1 MNSESIVITYET
13 ILWILGGIITIGGAT
28 AVISRWLAPF
38 RKMKEEIS
46 SLREEVATLRGYQN
60 GDHDRLKDVETGNEK
75 ICKCVLAIIN
85 HELTGNSV
93 DGMKKARDEMQDYLI
108 QK

>member
-1 MNSESIVITYET
+1 MGSENIVITSET
-13 ILWILGGIITIGGAT
+13 LLWFCGIIASVGAAT
-28 AVISRWLAPF
+28 AVISRWLTPF
-38 RKMKEEIS
+38 RKMKEEIAT
-46 SLREEVATLRGYQN
+46 LKEEIATLRGYQN

>member
-1 MNSESIVITYET
+1 MGSEGFVVTYEALIWVCGSIIT
-13 ILWILGGIITIGGAT
+13 LGGAS
-28 AVISRWLAPF
+28 AVISRWLAPVKKLIA
-38 RKMKEEIS
+38 R
-46 SLREEVATLRGYQN
+46 VDTLETRVN

-75 ICKCVLAIIN
+75 ICKCVFALVN

-93 DGMKKARDEMQDYLI
+93 DKMREARDEMQDYLI

>member
-13 ILWILGGIITIGGAT
+13 LLWLCGVIAAVGAAT
-28 AVISRWLAPF
+28 AVISRWLTPF
-38 RKMKEEIS
+38 RKMKEDIAALKTEIS
-46 SLREEVATLRGYQN
+46 TLRGFQN